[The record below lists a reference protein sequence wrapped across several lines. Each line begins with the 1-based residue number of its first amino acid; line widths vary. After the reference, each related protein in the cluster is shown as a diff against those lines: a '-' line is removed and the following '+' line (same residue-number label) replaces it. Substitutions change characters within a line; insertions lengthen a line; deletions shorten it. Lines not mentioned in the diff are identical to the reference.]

1 MINDL
6 NISTYYLPK
15 SQTYWENFALD
26 VTIQAITLYNE
37 SFGVYPYPTFNVV
50 EEYTH
55 YGGMEHPL
63 QVYIT
68 DAIYLY
74 SNPLYILELIIAH
87 ETCHQWFYHL
97 VGNDEVDAG
106 YLDEGL
112 VVWATDYYF
121 DHYYPDWDIFQD
133 YSLINQARNYNF
145 SNGLPNKINQTI
157 YEDEASGTDYWYIA
171 YHKTPAV
178 LQKLRMFLGDDVYL
192 SGIQLFFNRFEFKI
206 AWLDDLQ
213 DAFEETYGKSLDWF
227 FLPWFNNIYLPKYN
241 FTSAIFDTYSSI
253 LNITIED
260 LNENENEYQYS
271 QYILLEVYDKETN
284 TIYSNEIW
292 INGTTSLSI
301 TLTTTPDKMKLIFT
315 QSVLAQAFEGKYYV
329 EKNIGEENIIKKK
342 IKISGMPYIP
352 LFMSFSIGI
361 IVLIIN
367 LRNREKTK

>member
-1 MINDL
+1 
-6 NISTYYLPK
+6 
-15 SQTYWENFALD
+15 
-26 VTIQAITLYNE
+26 
-37 SFGVYPYPTFNVV
+37 
-50 EEYTH
+50 
-55 YGGMEHPL
+55 
-63 QVYIT
+63 
-68 DAIYLY
+68 
-74 SNPLYILELIIAH
+74 
-87 ETCHQWFYHL
+87 
-97 VGNDEVDAG
+97 
-106 YLDEGL
+106 
-112 VVWATDYYF
+112 
-121 DHYYPDWDIFQD
+121 
-133 YSLINQARNYNF
+133 
-145 SNGLPNKINQTI
+145 
-157 YEDEASGTDYWYIA
+157 
-171 YHKTPAV
+171 
-178 LQKLRMFLGDDVYL
+178 MFLGDDVYL